1 MVVQCYE
8 DKQLAMMTPTTMN
21 DSNLINTA
29 ISSMVQQVAEAA
41 AAAVFENGVE
51 KLPPPTHTVYFL
63 RNKHDRKLSI
73 VMGEVK
79 ISSISMPEKHVTL
92 TTSRWVVN
100 VTCFSGMDMDCLL
113 YTSPSPR
120 DRQKSRMPSSA

>member
-1 MVVQCYE
+1 MVVQTYE
-8 DKQLAMMTPTTMN
+8 DKQLAMTTPTTMN

-41 AAAVFENGVE
+41 AVAVFENGVE

-79 ISSISMPEKHVTL
+79 ISSISTVSYTHLTL
-92 TTSRWVVN
+92 PTIYSV
-100 VTCFSGMDMDCLL
+100 
-113 YTSPSPR
+113 
-120 DRQKSRMPSSA
+120 